1 LIPLRDLNRSLT
13 APHVTRFLIV
23 VNVIIFAVYWL
34 SATGFLFDERLAV
47 DMVGNGVRGKFVMYP
62 DDVFDAQRV
71 YTLLTSMFM
80 HGGWYHLFGNMI
92 YLWVFGDN
100 VEDAFGHVSY
110 LVFYLVCGVAAS
122 FAQIF
127 ADQLLAGGALVGMLG
142 ASGAISGV
150 LGAYIVLYPR
160 SKVVTWVAYFL
171 IPIPAILFLGGWF
184 VMQFLFG
191 LLDTMGGV
199 AYYAHIGGFI
209 AGMFL
214 GFAIGRER
222 KRKIRDSRMR
232 L

>member
-1 LIPLRDLNRSLT
+1 LNKSLT

-34 SATGFLFDERLAV
+34 SASGVLFDERLAV
-47 DMVGNGVRGKFVMYP
+47 DMVGDDAGTVRGKFILYP
-62 DDVFDAQRV
+62 DDVFDAQRI

-80 HGGWYHLFGNMI
+80 HGGWYHLLGNMI

-110 LVFYLVCGVAAS
+110 LVFYLMCGVAAS

-127 ADQLLAGGALVGMLG
+127 ADQMFAGGELIGMLG

-150 LGAYIVLYPR
+150 LGAYLVLYPKSR
-160 SKVVTWVAYFL
+160 VVTWVAYL
-171 IPIPAILFLGGWF
+171 IIPIPAILFLGGWF

-191 LLDTMGGV
+191 VVDTMGGV

-209 AGMFL
+209 AGMVL
-214 GFAIGRER
+214 GLTVGRAR